1 MTKPSSFLCK
11 PKTSRQIQG
20 ICSTTQLYWW
30 GPRLRW
36 PNENQKRVSLM
47 ASFLNKV
54 WPLDTIGN
62 TNALS
67 FNQGYSTLC
76 LPSHLSSSSV
86 RDAIHTSHMKR
97 KSILC
102 LILLPPTPSPLLS
115 CLPSHLSSSS
125 VRCAIHTSYMKR
137 NSIVILF
144 SSHPT
149 PLSLSNHPPL
159 VTTLWKE
166 NYKSAKCNIAF
177 DRELKW
183 FLALSPMI

>member
-1 MTKPSSFLCK
+1 MCHSYFLYK
-11 PKTSRQIQG
+11 KKKHSLFDSP
-20 ICSTTQLYWW
+20 L
-30 GPRLRW
+30 
-36 PNENQKRVSLM
+36 PN
-47 ASFLNKV
+47 
-54 WPLDTIGN
+54 PLPT
-62 TNALS
+62 
-67 FNQGYSTLC
+67 TLC
-76 LPSHLSSSSV
+76 LHSHLPSSSV
-86 RDAIHTSHMKR
+86 RGAIHASHIQK
-97 KSILC
+97 KGILF
-102 LILLPPTPSPLLS
+102 LILVPPTPSPLLS

-125 VRCAIHTSYMKR
+125 VRCVIHTSYMKR

-183 FLALSPMI
+183 LLAPFFFMISFHNLKTLAAVY

>member
-1 MTKPSSFLCK
+1 M
-11 PKTSRQIQG
+11 
-20 ICSTTQLYWW
+20 
-30 GPRLRW
+30 
-36 PNENQKRVSLM
+36 
-47 ASFLNKV
+47 
-54 WPLDTIGN
+54 
-62 TNALS
+62 
-67 FNQGYSTLC
+67 C
-76 LPSHLSSSSV
+76 LPSHLTSSSV
-86 RDAIHTSHMKR
+86 RGAIHTSYTKSILCLILLSPTPSPLLSCLPSHPTSSSVRGAIHTSYTKR

-102 LILLPPTPSPLLS
+102 LILLSPTPSPLLS

-125 VRCAIHTSYMKR
+125 VRGAIHTSYIKR

-144 SSHPT
+144 SSHPPH

-183 FLALSPMI
+183 LLALFLMI

>member
-1 MTKPSSFLCK
+1 MCYHSNRGIAHC
-11 PKTSRQIQG
+11 TSPPTCQVLLLEVPFILL
-20 ICSTTQLYWW
+20 IW
-30 GPRLRW
+30 
-36 PNENQKRVSLM
+36 K
-47 ASFLNKV
+47 K
-54 WPLDTIGN
+54 
-62 TNALS
+62 
-67 FNQGYSTLC
+67 
-76 LPSHLSSSSV
+76 
-86 RDAIHTSHMKR
+86 

-102 LILLPPTPSPLLS
+102 LILLSPTPFPLLSCLPSHLTSSSVRGAIHTSYIQKKDILFLIPVPPTPSPLLS
-115 CLPSHLSSSS
+115 CLPSHLTSSS

-183 FLALSPMI
+183 LLALSPMI

>member
-1 MTKPSSFLCK
+1 M
-11 PKTSRQIQG
+11 
-20 ICSTTQLYWW
+20 
-30 GPRLRW
+30 
-36 PNENQKRVSLM
+36 
-47 ASFLNKV
+47 
-54 WPLDTIGN
+54 
-62 TNALS
+62 
-67 FNQGYSTLC
+67 C
-76 LPSHLSSSSV
+76 LPSHLTSSSV
-86 RDAIHTSHMKR
+86 SGAIHTSYMKG

-102 LILLPPTPSPLLS
+102 LILLSPAPSPLLS

-125 VRCAIHTSYMKR
+125 VRFAIHTSYMKR

-177 DRELKW
+177 DREVIADPVFFYDFISLPENTGSSILINVGRYKNYPRSQTIHLDYW
-183 FLALSPMI
+183 SFHVHPR